1 MLLGAA
7 ALLWEEREALP
18 GRVRLE
24 REDRVLTHCW
34 VRWERKADLS
44 LAGGGERCYQLDPYA
59 GTVTFGDGVHG
70 RVPPPGEENIR
81 VSYCFGGGEWG
92 NRPAGAVSEL
102 IGALPRISQVENLTP
117 MSGGTDR
124 FAPEKAEAMGLEEL
138 AQRIGA
144 GVPTLRDVAAELMKP
159 GRDIRDELPKPILRT
174 DVLEMKDLKPGMELK
189 GTVRNVIDFGVF
201 VDIGVHQDGLVHI
214 SQLNTPRRVSHPSQV
229 CAVGDVVTVWVL
241 DVDEKKKRISLTMKK
256 PKDQTI

>member
-1 MLLGAA
+1 MDEVDGLAVA
-7 ALLWEEREALP
+7 DAERLARELP

-102 IGALPRISQVENLTP
+102 IGALPRSARWKT
-117 MSGGTDR
+117 
-124 FAPEKAEAMGLEEL
+124 
-138 AQRIGA
+138 
-144 GVPTLRDVAAELMKP
+144 
-159 GRDIRDELPKPILRT
+159 
-174 DVLEMKDLKPGMELK
+174 
-189 GTVRNVIDFGVF
+189 
-201 VDIGVHQDGLVHI
+201 
-214 SQLNTPRRVSHPSQV
+214 
-229 CAVGDVVTVWVL
+229 
-241 DVDEKKKRISLTMKK
+241 
-256 PKDQTI
+256 